1 MINKETRQKRSELCR
16 ESFRI
21 RKAMSE
27 DVSYEKM
34 MELKRKQNEIYKK
47 WDFYNGFIKA
57 QEKIK

>member
-47 WDFYNGFIKA
+47 WDFYDKFIKA
-57 QEKIK
+57 DEKLK